1 MKRTVILSFVLLTVL
16 HMGAASLEVPDSTD
30 LWPDGT
36 PIDGWFSNEREIALS
51 ELGTPVRIDRWG
63 VAADSTRLQ
72 TDAIQ
77 RVIDMAARRART
89 TGERQVVVVPR
100 GTYLTGALFL
110 RQDVNLW
117 LDEGARLKGSDDI
130 NDFPILETRI
140 EGQTCRYFAALV
152 NADSIADLT
161 IAGRG
166 TIDGNGLRYW
176 RAFWLRRTWNPQC
189 TNKDEQR
196 PRLIYLSRCSNVT
209 LQGLTLQNSPF
220 WTTHLYKCTRARLSR
235 LRILAPVRPVKA
247 PSSDAIDVDAC
258 QDVHVSRCYMAV
270 NDDAIALK
278 GGKGPWADQA
288 EENGANE
295 RVLVEDCEY
304 GFCHSCLTCGSE
316 AIHNRNIILRRI
328 KVGQAVRL
336 LWLKMRPDT
345 PQHYEYISVSDIE
358 GQVNHFLYVHP
369 WKQFFD
375 LQGRTDMPLGLAEH
389 ISMSRCRVA
398 CDTFLNVGSSQQ
410 YELRDFLF
418 SDLHLTVGGK
428 PMEVTQ
434 QGLDGLH

>member
-1 MKRTVILSFVLLTVL
+1 MKRLLLLSLALMAVLRV
-16 HMGAASLEVPDSTD
+16 GAIQVAPDGGD
-30 LWPDGT
+30 DRWPDGT
-36 PIDGWFSNEREIALS
+36 PIDAWFGQEREVALS
-51 ELGTPVRIDRWG
+51 ELGTPLRLDRWG
-63 VAADSTRLQ
+63 VEADSTQVQ
-72 TDAIQ
+72 TAAIQ
-77 RVIDMAARRART
+77 RVIDTAAQRVRA

-110 RQDVNLW
+110 RQGVNLW
-117 LDEGARLKGSDDI
+117 LEEGARLKGSDDI
-130 NDFPILETRI
+130 SDFPVVETRI

-152 NADSIADLT
+152 NADSIAGLT

-176 RAFWLRRTWNPQC
+176 RAFWLRRAWNPQC

-196 PRLIYLSRCSNVT
+196 PRLLYLSRCSDVT

-235 LRILAPVRPVKA
+235 LRILAPVKPVKA

-258 QDVHVSRCYMAV
+258 QDIHVSHCYMAV

-278 GGKGPWADQA
+278 GGKGPWADRA

-316 AIHNRNIILRRI
+316 AIHNRNIVLRRI

-358 GQVNHFLYVHP
+358 GQVGHFLYVHP

-375 LQGRTDMPLGLAEH
+375 LQGRTDMPRGLAEH
-389 ISMSRCRVA
+389 VRMSRCRVT

-418 SDLHLTVGGK
+418 SDLQLTVGGK
-428 PMEVTQ
+428 ALHVKQ
-434 QGLDGLH
+434 QTLQQ